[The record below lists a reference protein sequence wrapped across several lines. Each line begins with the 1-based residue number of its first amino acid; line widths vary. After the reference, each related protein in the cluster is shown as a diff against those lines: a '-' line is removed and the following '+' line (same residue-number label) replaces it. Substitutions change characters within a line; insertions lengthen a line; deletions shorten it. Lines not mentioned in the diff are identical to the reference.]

1 MENNKK
7 DKMKEALEIL
17 ESYDSECPPRSN
29 KFLEGG
35 E

>member
-1 MENNKK
+1 MDKKK

-29 KFLEGG
+29 KYLEGG